1 MIVKSLKINNFR
13 NLNHIE
19 IILNPVTNYIIGENN
34 LGKSNFLDA
43 LDALFNGRRICE
55 EDYCDITKDI
65 EIITTLGLTE
75 EEYGFFADNFDPDQA
90 SNITIKFTQRPE
102 DNYPTIICVNTDES
116 IQSKQLKKI
125 HYVRY
130 QSSTAVPSK
139 ELKLSQPSGASR
151 VFNSLVAMYI
161 NDDSNDTSFI
171 NENSVGALTK
181 YVNEL
186 LSKIGGFSK
195 YRIRATIGNNINDLI
210 SNMYFLSDGD
220 RKIESTGSGVQY
232 IAMASIN
239 ILSQIMSIYKSKNSK
254 FDEQYYI
261 DKSGRRILPLLV
273 ALDEPEVHLHPYL
286 QRALITYY
294 KRILNSED
302 DAFNELIKKCF
313 GIDGI
318 SGQLIAVT
326 HSPDILMDDYK
337 NLVRFYK
344 HQDVSMVANG
354 FSLTSQFDKSTEKQL
369 IMRFKDLRESFY
381 AHCVVIVEGETE
393 YGCMPYFARSL
404 NISLDDNC
412 ISIIMAQGES
422 SIRPLVKLFDCFHIP
437 TICIYDGDVKEKR
450 ATNSDNEFF
459 TNGKC
464 FEIDIIDSLYKSGH
478 TDLIKKIAE
487 DMDGNIWKTRLD
499 EDYVKKTFKY
509 LGKSLS
515 NYEPKILSEIDDNN
529 EEELCTMY
537 KVWFMKHKGVLS
549 GRSIGVHVPV
559 ECIPK
564 CYSDAFTQAIMRSQE

>member
-1 MIVKSLKINNFR
+1 MVGRSMIVKSLKINNFR

-90 SNITIKFTQRPE
+90 SDITIKFTQRPE

-294 KRILNSED
+294 KR
-302 DAFNELIKKCF
+302 
-313 GIDGI
+313 
-318 SGQLIAVT
+318 
-326 HSPDILMDDYK
+326 
-337 NLVRFYK
+337 R
-344 HQDVSMVANG
+344 
-354 FSLTSQFDKSTEKQL
+354 
-369 IMRFKDLRESFY
+369 
-381 AHCVVIVEGETE
+381 
-393 YGCMPYFARSL
+393 
-404 NISLDDNC
+404 
-412 ISIIMAQGES
+412 
-422 SIRPLVKLFDCFHIP
+422 
-437 TICIYDGDVKEKR
+437 
-450 ATNSDNEFF
+450 
-459 TNGKC
+459 
-464 FEIDIIDSLYKSGH
+464 
-478 TDLIKKIAE
+478 
-487 DMDGNIWKTRLD
+487 
-499 EDYVKKTFKY
+499 
-509 LGKSLS
+509 
-515 NYEPKILSEIDDNN
+515 
-529 EEELCTMY
+529 
-537 KVWFMKHKGVLS
+537 
-549 GRSIGVHVPV
+549 
-559 ECIPK
+559 
-564 CYSDAFTQAIMRSQE
+564 